1 METSMHPDIEM
12 RWKKLETSKQQF
24 VSLLSNKQFQAHAQ
38 PLAGWSMAQVVEH
51 LLASEGGT
59 RGYMQK
65 KSSGGWET
73 LEDASAEHYEKGR
86 AIIERL
92 QSDERY
98 LAPDILPQ
106 PTNAIALHKLLA
118 QWDEQRQDLLKFIRE
133 IHPNHFHKL
142 VFRQPAAGM
151 LTVLHALEFME
162 AHLRHHVPQAE
173 RLLNE

>member
-1 METSMHPDIEM
+1 MHPDIEM
-12 RWKKLETSKQQF
+12 RWKKLEASKQQF
-24 VSLLSNKQFQAHAQ
+24 VSLLSNKRFEAHAQ
-38 PLAGWSMAQVVEH
+38 PLAGWSLAQVVEH

-59 RGYMQK
+59 WGYMRK
-65 KSSGGWET
+65 KSSGGWEA
-73 LEDASAEHYEKGR
+73 LEDASAEHHEKSR

-106 PTNAIALHKLLA
+106 PTNAIALHELLA
-118 QWDEQRQDLLKFIRE
+118 QWDEQRQELLKFIRE
-133 IHPNHFHKL
+133 IQPNHYHKL

-162 AHLRHHVPQAE
+162 AHLRHHMPQAE